1 MSKEHLVLSYR
12 TGVTI
17 NKQTLKIQTI
27 INTNINNNKSCKVGT
42 AVEFQLLVLGT
53 LQHNSSKAELRNNRS
68 AKQSSVETLL
78 LRHNQWEFCIFTFFC
93 AEYRYYRFY
102 TILITIDGMD

>member
-68 AKQSSVETLL
+68 AK
-78 LRHNQWEFCIFTFFC
+78 
-93 AEYRYYRFY
+93 
-102 TILITIDGMD
+102 